1 MKFESGESCGEV
13 ESLPEGTDLR
23 GYWQKRDN
31 DKEETA
37 RPGRETEGRA
47 LIGRSQE
54 DFHTLNVRSTAQC
67 IPVSSGNSN
76 LLPLTSRHKKHLG
89 SQ

>member
-1 MKFESGESCGEV
+1 MEFETGESCGEV
-13 ESLPEGTDLR
+13 ESLTEGTGLR

-47 LIGRSQE
+47 PTGRSQ
-54 DFHTLNVRSTAQC
+54 
-67 IPVSSGNSN
+67 
-76 LLPLTSRHKKHLG
+76 
-89 SQ
+89 